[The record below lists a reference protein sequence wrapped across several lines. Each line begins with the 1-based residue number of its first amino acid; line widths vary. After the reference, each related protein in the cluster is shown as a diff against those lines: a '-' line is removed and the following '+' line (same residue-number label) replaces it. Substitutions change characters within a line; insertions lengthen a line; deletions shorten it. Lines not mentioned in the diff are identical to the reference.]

1 MQRYRQFDAQVRF
14 VLSAKLKNR
23 LYREAARRRMSTA
36 DLLREYIESGLDPA
50 ASRLGVALRLS
61 GAPARTV
68 SGASWAAFGG
78 CGLLD
83 AGLGASGRQRP
94 LERRSRGI

>member
-23 LYREAARRRMSTA
+23 LYREAARRMSAA

-83 AGLGASGRQRP
+83 AGLGAQRP